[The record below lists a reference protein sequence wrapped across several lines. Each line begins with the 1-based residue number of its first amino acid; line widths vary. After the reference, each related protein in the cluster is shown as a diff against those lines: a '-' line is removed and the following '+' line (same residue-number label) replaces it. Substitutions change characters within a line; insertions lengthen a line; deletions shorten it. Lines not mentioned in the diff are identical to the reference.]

1 MDFLSKQKIN
11 IMKKSANK
19 IVMLFALLIGFS
31 FAASAQIEVR
41 VRPVAP
47 VIRARPI
54 APSPRHVWVDGGWVY
69 RGNGYV
75 WTDGYWVMPRPGMIW
90 APGRWRDTRRHG
102 SIWVPGAWRRR

>member
-1 MDFLSKQKIN
+1 
-11 IMKKSANK
+11 MKKSANK